1 MQIHIIIYNKERKKE
16 RKRDRKKERKM
27 VSEKKKK
34 QIFFLKSFKGFSCL
48 MYFEF
53 M

>member
-27 VSEKKKK
+27 VSEKKKNRF
-34 QIFFLKSFKGFSCL
+34 FFLKSFKGFL
-48 MYFEF
+48 LPYVF
-53 M
+53 

>member
-34 QIFFLKSFKGFSCL
+34 TDFFFKVI
-48 MYFEF
+48 
-53 M
+53 